1 MGQGHKNQAQGQDQG
16 TQHSARSGPLFEKKD
31 PHGAARRKTQKKN
44 SMGQFPFLATR
55 FQEEWRKAEARTRRM
70 LTGVKP
76 WLILS
81 GFGENSS

>member
-1 MGQGHKNQAQGQDQG
+1 
-16 TQHSARSGPLFEKKD
+16 
-31 PHGAARRKTQKKN
+31 
-44 SMGQFPFLATR
+44 MGQFPFLATR

-70 LTGVKP
+70 LKGVKA